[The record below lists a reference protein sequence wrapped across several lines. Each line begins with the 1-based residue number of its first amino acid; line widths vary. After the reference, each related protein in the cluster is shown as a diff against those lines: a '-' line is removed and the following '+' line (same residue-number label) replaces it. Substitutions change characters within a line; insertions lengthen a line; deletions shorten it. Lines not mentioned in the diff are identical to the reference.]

1 LDAKPDQKGKHPD
14 WTVGTL
20 STYKNGNLYI
30 IDVVRFRKSP
40 SGTKETMQETA
51 DNDGLSVIQ
60 CMEEEPGSSGKLVI
74 DDFAST
80 VFQGHSFKP
89 IKPTGDKA
97 TRTGPFASL
106 AERGNVYVVRAAWV
120 NSWLDE
126 LCIFPTKGAHDDQVD
141 TGSYSYFLHTGGPRK
156 PKCKHA

>member
-14 WTVGTL
+14 WTVGTF